1 MEFSWYLALFY
12 YLWDYSYP
20 EGANKIIKQKIRR
33 HASKYSIYGDYLIEK
48 SSGKQ
53 VLHDGNVREILL
65 GIHQESHFGPTQLFR
80 QVEPLFVY
88 KKKLYQASK
97 EIAKGCE
104 TCQVRARPIFKRRN
118 LASPMK
124 TPSTPFFMVGCD
136 AVGPLDVTTQGNK
149 YILTAVDYLASWP
162 MAMAVPD
169 ITEGTTVKFYYQG
182 IISQHGVPNYI
193 LTDRGSNFVSHYTK
207 AVLKQFGCRSRSTTT
222 FRPQSNGLCE
232 RLNQTLCRTIAKIA
246 RDKNER
252 HEWDKYIHQ
261 ALLVIRT
268 LTNASTKFSPSQL
281 LYGYQMV
288 TPYTWQAPILDF
300 VEGEYEQDVA
310 ARVQFVQEELVKIR
324 GMAREASDKAKEKR
338 AIHYN
343 GAWTTYAILLLES
356 LLKSSNAWTS
366 VVRNNDT
373 STFSQSISNEQ
384 EELNI
389 ILRTDEACTKFI
401 GSVTE
406 HRLRSLNA
414 KANTVARE
422 TLDGVDDQ
430 ETTDDTTEYQETACT
445 IDTQENINANDAQE
459 TTDDNSLSDDDRSC
473 QLYPTSSI
481 TSNNDAN
488 VNSDNINVN
497 PWIFRGKNITL
508 MFENYKSVVH
518 DLINKH
524 TKLPLEPYINELAAL
539 SHILILNKHQH
550 SSIATKVFSIEL
562 LEELAASLSSESMNY
577 NLDFNDQHYMTLTK
591 TITNLSMS
599 IKTREQAIVELTVM
613 SADMDYGPRRLVRER
628 QQ

>member
-12 YLWDYSYP
+12 YLWEYSYP

-88 KKKLYQASK
+88 KKGLYQACK
-97 EIAKGCE
+97 EIVKGCE
-104 TCQVRARPIFKRRN
+104 TCQVRARPAFKRRN

-149 YILTAVDYLASWP
+149 YILTAVDYLTRWP

-169 ITEGTTVKFYYQG
+169 ITEGTTVKFYYQA

-207 AVLKQFGCRSRSTTT
+207 AVLKQFGCRSLSTTA

-281 LYGYQMV
+281 LYGYQML

-324 GMAREASDKAKEKR
+324 AMAREASDKAKEKR

-343 GAWTTYAILLLES
+343 TRVHLFKKEFQTGEQVLLKEEILENKFSDKWSGPYTIAQILKNGTYLLEGP
-356 LLKSSNAWTS
+356 NR
-366 VVRNNDT
+366 V
-373 STFSQSISNEQ
+373 
-384 EELNI
+384 
-389 ILRTDEACTKFI
+389 
-401 GSVTE
+401 
-406 HRLRSLNA
+406 RLRKAVNGDSLKPYMESKFMIPDVTTIRANEYFKTWVNA
-414 KANTVARE
+414 RKDVPST
-422 TLDGVDDQ
+422 
-430 ETTDDTTEYQETACT
+430 
-445 IDTQENINANDAQE
+445 
-459 TTDDNSLSDDDRSC
+459 
-473 QLYPTSSI
+473 
-481 TSNNDAN
+481 
-488 VNSDNINVN
+488 
-497 PWIFRGKNITL
+497 
-508 MFENYKSVVH
+508 
-518 DLINKH
+518 
-524 TKLPLEPYINELAAL
+524 
-539 SHILILNKHQH
+539 H
-550 SSIATKVFSIEL
+550 S
-562 LEELAASLSSESMNY
+562 
-577 NLDFNDQHYMTLTK
+577 
-591 TITNLSMS
+591 
-599 IKTREQAIVELTVM
+599 
-613 SADMDYGPRRLVRER
+613 RRV
-628 QQ
+628 